1 MAPRK
6 KSEEPTLKVLTPVTD
21 NLLLNSFQIS
31 SISKLGMT
39 YVFTMTNG
47 EKYETGEDSITQE
60 AFSIYRLER
69 LS

>member
-1 MAPRK
+1 MPPRK
-6 KSEEPTLKVLTPVTD
+6 KTETKLKVLTPVTD

-47 EKYETGEDSITQE
+47 EEYEIGEDSITQE